1 MVDIDIHSLGYV
13 NGTAQWSW
21 KFKGYT
27 CNDCY
32 SFGQGIQPPA
42 DSSFCPLSSPPRP
55 LPFLLKAF
63 TWKSQQ
69 SSDLKHELDIWGH
82 MKLLV
87 ALLQILSSTSSI
99 LLADCS
105 AIRWKCVDD
114 LHCLFLLLSHIKMTY
129 RSTSVQLV
137 ERLVNMICARIME
150 NSTGMFIHLYFL
162 AHSSQMESLNRN
174 NQEEIPWRKK
184 WMREES
190 W

>member
-1 MVDIDIHSLGYV
+1 MAPRSEAESLKV
-13 NGTAQWSW
+13 TPVMTATLARAFSHLQ
-21 KFKGYT
+21 
-27 CNDCY
+27 
-32 SFGQGIQPPA
+32 I
-42 DSSFCPLSSPPRP
+42 
-55 LPFLLKAF
+55 LPFSLPPPHPHPTPLLLWILLKAF

-114 LHCLFLLLSHIKMTY
+114 LHCLFLLLSHIKMTH

-150 NSTGMFIHLYFL
+150 NSIGMFIHLYFL
-162 AHSSQMESLNRN
+162 AHSSQMENLNIN

-184 WMREES
+184 WTREES